1 MVERVEHLFRVPQS
15 ELADRIRKVQAGL
28 DRDGIDVAVV
38 IQSVDLYYLAGSIQ
52 QGHLLIPKSGHPVYL
67 VRKSLERAHEESALP
82 DLRPIKGLADLPPAL
97 RALGVSDQGTVGL
110 ELDVLPVNLFRRYE
124 RLLPEA
130 RLVDCSPVIR
140 EVRAVKSAFEVGLLK
155 EAGHQSDLIYQE
167 AARVL
172 HEGMTEIELAAHLEC
187 VVRKAGHHGFVRF
200 RAFNQEL
207 YHGHL
212 ISGPN
217 GAVASHLDT
226 PLSGRGLTPA
236 VAQGA
241 GYRAIRRSEPVVM
254 DLSGGVHGY
263 LSDQTRVF
271 SVGPLPQEFKD
282 AYRVCRDIQELVVSQ
297 AVSGVS
303 CGDLYASAIE
313 YAQGAGL
320 AANFMGMAPNQV
332 SFIGHGVGLEIDE
345 MPYLSRGNAQ
355 VLTEGNVI
363 AVEPKLVFPNRGA
376 VGVEN
381 TWLVGRGRPE
391 PLTFTSDEIIEVG

>member
-1 MVERVEHLFRVPQS
+1 MEHIFRVPRS
-15 ELADRIRKVQAGL
+15 ELENRISKVQAGL
-28 DRDGIDVAVV
+28 ERDGIDVAVV
-38 IQSVDLYYLAGSIQ
+38 IQNVDLYYLTGTIQ
-52 QGHLLIPKSGHPVYL
+52 QGHLLVPASGHPVHL
-67 VRKSLERAHEESALP
+67 VRKSLDRAREESALP
-82 DLRPIKGLADLPPAL
+82 DVRPMKRLADLEPAL
-97 RALGVSDQGTVGL
+97 RTLGFSDQATVGL
-110 ELDVLPVNLFRRYE
+110 ELDVLPVNLFRRYQT
-124 RLLPEA
+124 LLPGA

-140 EVRAVKSAFEVGLLK
+140 EVRAVKSAFEVGLIE
-155 EAGHQSDLIYQE
+155 EAGRQSHLIYQE

-172 HEGMTEIELAAHLEC
+172 REGMTEIELAAHLER
-187 VVRKAGHHGFVRF
+187 VVRRAGHHGFVRF

-226 PLSGRGLTPA
+226 PLAGRGLTPA

-271 SVGPLPQEFKD
+271 SVGPLSQEFKD
-282 AYRVCRDIQELVVSQ
+282 AYQVCRDIQELVISK
-297 AVSGVS
+297 AVAGVP
-303 CGDLYASAIE
+303 CGDLYSAAVE
-313 YAQGAGL
+313 YARSAGL
-320 AANFMGMAPNQV
+320 ADNFMGKSPNQV

-345 MPYLSRGNAQ
+345 MPYLSRGNTHT
-355 VLTEGNVI
+355 LSEGNVI
-363 AVEPKLVFPNRGA
+363 AVEPKLAFPKRGA

-381 TWLVGRGRPE
+381 TWLVGQDRPRA
-391 PLTFTSDEIIEVG
+391 LTITTDDIIEVD